1 MNRNNR
7 NTNKNKR
14 RFRRINFY
22 RRNRNT
28 KYSSRMRI
36 PLTSQKPITMG
47 FGTTTLNVS
56 LKQTL
61 SSYAVYQL
69 SLSDLFYNS
78 VEFSLLRNQFIYF
91 KVNYVKIIWLPDNQV
106 LDNKLS
112 DGNMIYQ
119 YMAWVQNHSISDD
132 ELENG
137 DNSKAVS
144 MYRTKKYCYTFLPPK
159 NIISNAYTSN
169 MNVGGFNSTAQYRS
183 FPGWL
188 YVSYPT
194 EEIEQQLLIEVNV
207 IFRGRQ
213 LVGGLT
219 LVKDILDI
227 YSKKDKNLM
236 TKCDKNEIK
245 EKMQKEKEKLNE
257 MFKLLSMVEN
267 DLGNDGEQKEIE
279 SEEEIED
286 VKEDK
291 KEVSKKKRKNKV

>member
-1 MNRNNR
+1 
-7 NTNKNKR
+7 
-14 RFRRINFY
+14 
-22 RRNRNT
+22 
-28 KYSSRMRI
+28 MRI

-47 FGTTTLNVS
+47 YGTTTLNVS

-61 SSYAVYQL
+61 SSYSVYQL

-78 VEFSLLRNQFIYF
+78 MEFSLLRNQFIYF
-91 KVNYVKIIWLPDNQV
+91 KVNYVKVIWLPDNQQ

-119 YMAWVQNHSISDD
+119 YMAWVQNHSINDN

-144 MYRTKKYCYTFLPPK
+144 MYRTKKYCFTFLPPK
-159 NIISNAYTSN
+159 NIVSNAYTSN

-194 EEIEQQLLIEVNV
+194 EEIEQQILVEVNV
-207 IFRGRQ
+207 VFRGRQ

-219 LVKDILDI
+219 LVKDILEI
-227 YSKKDKNLM
+227 YNKKDKNLM
-236 TKCDKNEIK
+236 TKVDKEEFK
-245 EKMQKEKEKLNE
+245 EKMNKEKEKLTE
-257 MFKLLSMVEN
+257 IFKVLSMVEN
-267 DLGNDGEQKEIE
+267 DIGIEELEDEEKDKIVKQEEDDEEKEE
-279 SEEEIED
+279 
-286 VKEDK
+286 K
-291 KEVSKKKRKNKV
+291 KEVKKKRKNKV